1 MYPRNIFTCVKI
13 HIKRNKDEHIVMK
26 QWIIDEDEFN
36 FSQIRKEKTRALDV
50 LAIPRVL
57 TCECTIE
64 NRTEGRAD
72 EIVTELSTRTKKAS
86 DEIRLGDVR
95 GVAIPRKKA

>member
-36 FSQIRKEKTRALDV
+36 FSQRYEKKRHV
-50 LAIPRVL
+50 LL
-57 TCECTIE
+57 TCSQSLEYSPANVRLKIE
-64 NRTEGRAD
+64 RKDAQMR
-72 EIVTELSTRTKKAS
+72 LSPNYRRVPKKLPTRS
-86 DEIRLGDVR
+86 V
-95 GVAIPRKKA
+95 